1 MSFLTRKENIERQK
15 NPIPAAGGLNLDEID
30 KSIDKSTK
38 PLPLDDEEAMREE
51 LELISKALQETPI
64 TTLD

>member
-1 MSFLTRKENIERQK
+1 MSFLTRQENIERQK
-15 NPIPAAGGLNLDEID
+15 NPTPAAGGLNLDEID
-30 KSIDKSTK
+30 KAIDKSTK

-64 TTLD
+64 TLSR